1 MTGAPAE
8 TVRPA
13 VRAAVCCETGL
24 RRRSNEDNFYLD
36 GASKSLEEMN
46 RPVLWQQE
54 RPLGAA
60 LYGVSDGLGGVAGG
74 ELAATLAVTALGA
87 VAPRLLAR
95 PEDQTL
101 ASACLCEISRQ
112 ARLQASRLGNTM
124 GATLVMALVHPG
136 GLELYNLGDS
146 RGYLLQN
153 GVLRQLSRDHT
164 TAQAFR
170 DMGLPPP
177 PPGHNGLTQYLGMDE
192 EEGSPDPHH
201 VHAPFPS
208 GARLLLCSDGL
219 TGMVEDARIAQL
231 LQSAPTPA
239 QAVRDLTDAA
249 LAAGGRDNITAL
261 VVERL

>member
-13 VRAAVCCETGL
+13 VRAAVCCETGR

-36 GASKSLEEMN
+36 GASKALEEMS

-54 RPLGAA
+54 CPLGTA
-60 LYGVSDGLGGVAGG
+60 LYGVSDGLGGVEGG

-87 VAPRLLAR
+87 VAHRLLAR
-95 PEDQTL
+95 PEDRGL

-112 ARLQASRLGNTM
+112 ARLQAGRLGNGM
-124 GATLVMALVHPG
+124 GATLVMALIHPG

-146 RGYLLQN
+146 RGYLLQ
-153 GVLRQLSRDHT
+153 GGALCQLSRVHT
-164 TAQAFR
+164 TAQSFR

-201 VHAPFPS
+201 IHTSFPP

-231 LQSAPTPA
+231 LRSAPTPA
-239 QAVRDLTDAA
+239 RAVRDLTDAA

>member
-13 VRAAVCCETGL
+13 VRAAVCCETGR

-36 GASKSLEEMN
+36 GASKALEEMS

-54 RPLGAA
+54 CPLGTA
-60 LYGVSDGLGGVAGG
+60 LYGVSDGLGGVEGG

-87 VAPRLLAR
+87 VAHRLLAR
-95 PEDQTL
+95 PGDRGL

-112 ARLQASRLGNTM
+112 ARLQAGRLGNGM
-124 GATLVMALVHPG
+124 GATLVMALIHPG

-146 RGYLLQN
+146 RGYLLQ
-153 GVLRQLSRDHT
+153 GGALCQLSRDHT
-164 TAQAFR
+164 TAQSFR

-177 PPGHNGLTQYLGMDE
+177 PPSHNGLTQYLGMDE

-201 VHAPFPS
+201 IHTSFPP

-231 LQSAPTPA
+231 LQRAPTPA